1 MTILQ
6 QIKLQELALR
16 ILLNQ
21 EPEPVAESNTDYH
34 QPQGER
40 I

>member
-1 MTILQ
+1 MNLLE

-21 EPEPVAESNTDYH
+21 EPEEEAPEHLTDLE
-34 QPQGER
+34 QPQNQR
-40 I
+40 